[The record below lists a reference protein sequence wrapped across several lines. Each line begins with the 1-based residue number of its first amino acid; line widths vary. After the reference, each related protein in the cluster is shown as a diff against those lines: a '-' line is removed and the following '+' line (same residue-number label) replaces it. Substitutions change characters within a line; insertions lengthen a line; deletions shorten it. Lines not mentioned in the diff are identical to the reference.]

1 MKNEEVNRDVPR
13 LREVSREVFE
23 KMDGATPAED
33 GEEPCVLVDGTSL
46 GSGGGGRGGDSGTEI
61 DTLPGLSND
70 NAIDDIEYLRNKM
83 MAALRVPKAFLGYE
97 EGVGSKATL
106 AAEDVRFART
116 IERLQKILVAE
127 LITLIWFRSDQ
138 FSMVSLATDLLDNGV
153 SNTTLLG
160 TTLFTDYLYL
170 FEIAGFILLLAIIV
184 SISLTMRRREGL
196 KRQIVSEQINIDQ
209 TKRMKLVDL
218 KNERN

>member
-1 MKNEEVNRDVPR
+1 MFKNPVYSAISLILSFITSAALWLLLQAEFLAIVLILVY
-13 LREVSREVFE
+13 V
-23 KMDGATPAED
+23 GAVM
-33 GEEPCVLVDGTSL
+33 VLFLFVVMML
-46 GSGGGGRGGDSGTEI
+46 
-61 DTLPGLSND
+61 N
-70 NAIDDIEYLRNKM
+70 IDDVMRTSKFNKM
-83 MAALRVPKAFLGYE
+83 APFALFIGLIV
-97 EGVGSKATL
+97 
-106 AAEDVRFART
+106 
-116 IERLQKILVAE
+116 VAE

-138 FSMVSLATDLLDNGV
+138 FSMVSVATGFLDSGV
-153 SNTTLLG
+153 SNTKLLG

>member
-1 MKNEEVNRDVPR
+1 MSFIEIIFY
-13 LREVSREVFE
+13 VF
-23 KMDGATPAED
+23 ASIL
-33 GEEPCVLVDGTSL
+33 VLTSL
-46 GSGGGGRGGDSGTEI
+46 GVILFKNPVYSAISLIVSFITSAALWLLLQAEFLAIVLILVYVGAVMV
-61 DTLPGLSND
+61 LFLFVVMMLN
-70 NAIDDIEYLRNKM
+70 IDDVLRTSKFNKM
-83 MAALRVPKAFLGYE
+83 APFALFIGLIV
-97 EGVGSKATL
+97 
-106 AAEDVRFART
+106 
-116 IERLQKILVAE
+116 VAE

-138 FSMVSLATDLLDNGV
+138 FSMVSVSTGVLDSGV
-153 SNTTLLG
+153 SNTVLLG

>member
-1 MKNEEVNRDVPR
+1 MSFIEIIFY
-13 LREVSREVFE
+13 VF
-23 KMDGATPAED
+23 ASIL
-33 GEEPCVLVDGTSL
+33 VLTSL
-46 GSGGGGRGGDSGTEI
+46 GVILFKNPVYSAISLI
-61 DTLPGLSND
+61 LSFITSAALWLLLQAEFLAIVLILVYVGAVMVLFLFVVMMLN
-70 NAIDDIEYLRNKM
+70 IDDVMRTSRFNKM
-83 MAALRVPKAFLGYE
+83 APFALFIGLIV
-97 EGVGSKATL
+97 
-106 AAEDVRFART
+106 
-116 IERLQKILVAE
+116 VAE

-138 FSMVSLATDLLDNGV
+138 FSIISVATGVLDSGV
-153 SNTTLLG
+153 SNTVLLG

-218 KNERN
+218 KNESN

>member
-1 MKNEEVNRDVPR
+1 MSFIEIIFY
-13 LREVSREVFE
+13 VF
-23 KMDGATPAED
+23 ASIL
-33 GEEPCVLVDGTSL
+33 VLTSL
-46 GSGGGGRGGDSGTEI
+46 GVILFKNPVYSAISLIVSFITSAALWLLLQAEFLAIVLILVYVGAVMV
-61 DTLPGLSND
+61 LFLFVVMMLN
-70 NAIDDIEYLRNKM
+70 IDDVLRTSKFNKM
-83 MAALRVPKAFLGYE
+83 APFALFIGLIV
-97 EGVGSKATL
+97 
-106 AAEDVRFART
+106 
-116 IERLQKILVAE
+116 VAE

-138 FSMVSLATDLLDNGV
+138 FSMVSIAAGVLDSGF

>member
-1 MKNEEVNRDVPR
+1 MSFIEIIFY
-13 LREVSREVFE
+13 VF
-23 KMDGATPAED
+23 ASIL
-33 GEEPCVLVDGTSL
+33 VLTSL
-46 GSGGGGRGGDSGTEI
+46 GVILFKNPVYSAISLI
-61 DTLPGLSND
+61 LSFITSAALWLLLQAEFLAIVLILVYVGAVMVLFLFVVMMLN
-70 NAIDDIEYLRNKM
+70 IDDVMRTSKFNKM
-83 MAALRVPKAFLGYE
+83 APFALFIGLIV
-97 EGVGSKATL
+97 
-106 AAEDVRFART
+106 
-116 IERLQKILVAE
+116 VAE

-138 FSMVSLATDLLDNGV
+138 FSMVSVATGVIDSGV

-218 KNERN
+218 KSERN

>member
-1 MKNEEVNRDVPR
+1 MSFIEIIFY
-13 LREVSREVFE
+13 VF
-23 KMDGATPAED
+23 ASIL
-33 GEEPCVLVDGTSL
+33 VLTSL
-46 GSGGGGRGGDSGTEI
+46 GVILFKNPVYSAISLI
-61 DTLPGLSND
+61 LSFITSAALWLLLQAEFLAIVLILVYVGAVMVLFLFVVMMLN
-70 NAIDDIEYLRNKM
+70 IDDVMRTSKFNKM
-83 MAALRVPKAFLGYE
+83 APFALFIGLIV
-97 EGVGSKATL
+97 
-106 AAEDVRFART
+106 
-116 IERLQKILVAE
+116 VAE

-138 FSMVSLATDLLDNGV
+138 FSMVSVATGVLDSGV
-153 SNTTLLG
+153 SNTKLLG

-196 KRQIVSEQINIDQ
+196 KRQIVSDQINIDQ

>member
-1 MKNEEVNRDVPR
+1 MSFIEIIFY
-13 LREVSREVFE
+13 VF
-23 KMDGATPAED
+23 ASIL
-33 GEEPCVLVDGTSL
+33 VLTSL
-46 GSGGGGRGGDSGTEI
+46 GVILFKNPVYSAISLIVSFITSAALWLLLQAEFLAIVLILVYVGAVMV
-61 DTLPGLSND
+61 LFLFVVMMLN
-70 NAIDDIEYLRNKM
+70 IDDVLRTSKFNKM
-83 MAALRVPKAFLGYE
+83 APFALFIGLIV
-97 EGVGSKATL
+97 
-106 AAEDVRFART
+106 
-116 IERLQKILVAE
+116 VAE

-138 FSMVSLATDLLDNGV
+138 FSMVSLPSGVLDSGV

-218 KNERN
+218 KNERD